1 MRKIILLAFGILLVA
16 GNGISHGMSMNTPV
30 APTTIETWKQMR
42 AADFVKLTIKDFA
55 LLSHK
60 KLTLKEK
67 ISFVV
72 LKKQLKRELKKNPEL
87 MVGTYLAENKKISTG
102 AWIAIIV
109 AVGLIV
115 TIIVVSSVNAG
126 LGSINYGLGG

>member
-30 APTTIETWKQMR
+30 TPTTIETWKQMR
-42 AADFVKLTIKDFA
+42 AADFVKLTIRDFA
-55 LLSHK
+55 QLSHK
-60 KLTLKEK
+60 KLTIKEK

-72 LKKQLKRELKKNPEL
+72 LKKQLKRELKKNPDL
-87 MVGTYLAENKKISTG
+87 LVGTFLAQNKKISTG

-109 AVGLIV
+109 GVLLLLV
-115 TIIVVSSVNAG
+115 II
-126 LGSINYGLGG
+126 LGSELPFAANSF